1 MMNDPS
7 DKTDNQIVIR
17 AALMELTIEDVLTRW
32 PQTAVV
38 FHQHNMAC
46 VGCAV
51 ASFYT
56 ITEAANV
63 YSLSLEDF
71 LSELIAVINQFTTGH
86 F

>member
-1 MMNDPS
+1 MNDP
-7 DKTDNQIVIR
+7 DEKTEKQTAIR
-17 AALMELTIEDVLTRW
+17 AALVELTIEGLLTRW

-56 ITEAANV
+56 ITEAASV
-63 YSLSLEDF
+63 YGLSAEQLLDELVASISL
-71 LSELIAVINQFTTGH
+71 A
-86 F
+86 

>member
-1 MMNDPS
+1 MSDPD
-7 DKTDNQIVIR
+7 DKTDNQIAFR
-17 AALMELTIEDVLTRW
+17 ATLMKLTIEDLLTRW

-56 ITEAANV
+56 VTEAANV
-63 YSLSLEDF
+63 YGLSPEQF
-71 LSELIAVINQFTTGH
+71 LDELVASIR
-86 F
+86 